1 MPHPKPLHPAP
12 PDGHGRPCPGVARA
26 ASVWC
31 RHGRR
36 LLGAVVWLAAAPAWA
51 QTPPRSACDGDFQT
65 VLHAAASAAPP
76 AQAVW
81 LNRQLLRWP
90 AAEPAAADAAAAAGT
105 RYRLV
110 HSARGRLVATPGARV
125 QHADT
130 TLNLAPHAGPMPPG
144 TAQRFRWVAAGA
156 TLAVRSADL
165 PRLRALHRGQLL
177 LVQEDAEGRV
187 LRAAG
192 TQIAG
197 ALDDFYA
204 RAERLPD
211 LGARPAP
218 GQTGFKLWA
227 PTAQA
232 VWLCLHDDG
241 RAPARQ
247 LRALQR
253 QPTTGVWQATLPR
266 DLRGHTY
273 TYLVDVFV
281 PGVGVVRNRVTDPYS
296 ISLTTQS
303 RRSWIGRLDDPRLQP
318 EGWAS
323 TPRPDTVKAATDQ
336 VIYELHLRD
345 FSIGDSLVPAAHRGT
360 YLAFTH
366 GDTHGM
372 RHLKALAAAGL
383 TDVHLLP
390 VFDLATVPEQGCV
403 TPDAARL
410 AALPPDS
417 DEQQAL
423 VAASAAVDCYNW
435 GYDPLHFTAPEGSYA
450 TDAADGATRILE
462 FRRMVMALHR
472 VGLRVG
478 MDMVYNHTSASGQK
492 AHSVLDR
499 TVPGYYQRLNAQGQ
513 VETSTCCD
521 NTATENTMM
530 AKLMIE
536 SAVVWARDYRI
547 DGMRFDL
554 MGHQPRAAMERLQ
567 AAVNRAAGRHIH
579 LLGEGWNFGE
589 VKDGARFEQ
598 AAQGR
603 LAGTGIGAFSD
614 RGRDAVRG
622 GGCCDAPA
630 EVLSRQG
637 WLNGLH
643 YAPNPQ
649 AVAAGTGSREDLLRA
664 ADLVRVGLAGTLRD
678 FRMTTFEGSVKSLA
692 QIDYAGQGAGFATQ
706 PDEVVN
712 YVENHDNPTL
722 FDIHV
727 LKLPPETTRE
737 DRARV
742 QVLGGAVTA
751 FSQGI
756 AYFHAGV
763 EMLRSKSLDR
773 NSYDSGDW
781 FNRMDYTLQDNFFG
795 SGLPPKADNGGLWP
809 AMRPL
814 LADAAIKPT
823 PEQIRFTRDAFLD
836 LLRIRASS
844 ALFRL
849 RTADDIAARLT
860 LLNTGPQQVPT
871 VVVGHLDGRLDGRA
885 PGAPAANG
893 HLVDGAGFAEILYAI
908 NVAPEAASLTLPELR
923 GRDFVL
929 HPVHRSL
936 AAADLRPA
944 AHARWDAATATL
956 RVPAR
961 TALVY
966 VLPPVRP

>member
-1 MPHPKPLHPAP
+1 MPHPPPCRSAIVSRAVRAWTPLL
-12 PDGHGRPCPGVARA
+12 A
-26 ASVWC
+26 A
-31 RHGRR
+31 
-36 LLGAVVWLAAAPAWA
+36 LMLAAAPAWA
-51 QTPPRSACDGDFQT
+51 ATPARNACDGEFQA
-65 VLHAAASAAPP
+65 VLHAAPAAAAMP
-76 AQAVW
+76 AQALWV
-81 LNRQLLRWP
+81 NARLLRWP
-90 AAEPAAADAAAAAGT
+90 AAPATAGDVAGS
-105 RYRLV
+105 RYRLH
-110 HSARGRLVATPGARV
+110 HSARGQIVATPGQRV
-125 QHADT
+125 RGADGA
-130 TLNLAPHAGPMPPG
+130 LPLAPQPGALPPALA
-144 TAQRFRWVAAGA
+144 TRFKWVGEGA
-156 TLAVRSADL
+156 TLA
-165 PRLRALHRGQLL
+165 LRAADVPRIRALLRGQLL
-177 LVQEDAEGRV
+177 LVQEDNEGRV
-187 LRAAG
+187 LRATG

-197 ALDDFYA
+197 ALDDLYA

-227 PTAQA
+227 PTAKA

-241 RAPARQ
+241 NGPARQ
-247 LRALQR
+247 LRPMQR

-266 DLRGHTY
+266 DLRGRSY

-281 PGVGVVRNRVTDPYS
+281 PGAGLVRNRVTDPYS
-296 ISLTTQS
+296 ISLNTNSQ
-303 RRSWIGRLDDPRLQP
+303 RSWIGRLDDPRLQP
-318 EGWAS
+318 EGWAA

-345 FSIGDSLVPAAHRGT
+345 YSIGDTSVPAAHRGT
-360 YLAFTH
+360 YLAFTY
-366 GDTHGM
+366 GESHGM
-372 RHLKALAAAGL
+372 RHLQALAAAGL

-417 DEQQAL
+417 DEQQAV
-423 VAASAAVDCYNW
+423 VAASAAADCYNW

-450 TDAADGATRILE
+450 TDAADGAARILE

-472 VGLRVG
+472 AGLRVG
-478 MDMVYNHTSASGQK
+478 MDMVYNHTSASGQTPR
-492 AHSVLDR
+492 SVLDR
-499 TVPGYYQRLNAQGQ
+499 IVPGYYQRLNAQGA

-547 DGMRFDL
+547 DSMRFDL

-567 AAVNRAAGRHIH
+567 AAVNRASGRHIH

-603 LAGTGIGAFSD
+603 LAGTGIAAFSD

-643 YAPNPQ
+643 YTPNPQ
-649 AVAAGTGSREDLLRA
+649 AVAAGIGSREDLLRA
-664 ADLVRVGLAGTLRD
+664 ADLVRVGLAGTLRH
-678 FRMTTFEGSVKSLA
+678 FRMTTHDGSTKALA
-692 QIDYAGQGAGFATQ
+692 DIDYAGQAAGFATQ

-722 FDIHV
+722 FDINV

-781 FNRMDYTLQDNFFG
+781 FNRMDWTLQDNFFG
-795 SGLPPKADNGGLWP
+795 SGLPPKPENGGLWP

-814 LADAAIKPT
+814 LADASIKPT
-823 PEQIRFTRDAFLD
+823 AEQIRFTRDAFLD

-844 ALFRL
+844 VLFRL

-860 LLNTGPQQVPT
+860 LHNTGPQQLPT
-871 VVVGHLDGRLDGRA
+871 VVVGHLDGRLNGRA
-885 PGAPAANG
+885 PGASASNG
-893 HLVDGAGFAEILYAI
+893 RLVDGAGFAEVLYAI
-908 NVAPEAASLTLPELR
+908 NVAPEAATLTLPELR
-923 GRDFVL
+923 GRPFVL

-936 AAADLRPA
+936 TAADLRPA
-944 AHARWDAATATL
+944 AHAQWDAATATL

-961 TALVY
+961 TALAY
-966 VLPPVRP
+966 VLLPVRPSVLP